1 MSAAFAQRLRD
12 AAAALPNGPVSL
24 QALAQAHGP
33 AAQGSLMLLLA
44 APCLLPV
51 PGLGTL
57 LGVGMLALAMAM
69 WRGDVTDCLPRRV
82 AELELSQHWAQRVL
96 RLLAAIHALAGRFA
110 KARLSHL
117 AAEGRCLWL
126 AATTGLMAAIIV
138 LPIPFGNL
146 LPALAMALIG
156 IGLVFRD
163 GIAVLLGFATAGLA
177 LLLTVAMVS
186 AAWVWIDDW
195 AMPWLA
201 A

>member
-1 MSAAFAQRLRD
+1 MSVASAQRLRD
-12 AAAALPNGPVSL
+12 AAAALPKGPVSL
-24 QALAQAHGP
+24 QSLAHAHGP

-69 WRGDVTDCLPRRV
+69 WRGDVSHCLPRRV
-82 AELELSQHWAQRVL
+82 AELEMSQHWAQRVL
-96 RLLAAIHALAGRFA
+96 RLLASIHALAGRFA
-110 KARLSHL
+110 KERLSHL

-146 LPALAMALIG
+146 LPSLALALIG
-156 IGLVFRD
+156 VGLVFRD
-163 GIAVLLGFATAGLA
+163 GVAVVLGFAMAGLA
-177 LLLTVAMVS
+177 LLLTAAMLS
-186 AAWVWIDDW
+186 MAWVWVADW
-195 AMPWLA
+195 AMPWVA
-201 A
+201 S